1 VSGVDVPDSR
11 VAGLRPQ
18 RLGRARGPGGAGA
31 GKKSGP
37 GKKRQTARRNSLM
50 GATSDSHVGKSG
62 FRALLGALPFITPS
76 FIGVVL
82 FLIVPVIALFVISL
96 LNWSLFTPATFEGFR
111 NYLNIFTFDGAG
123 HSIGVTLYY
132 VLLNIPL
139 QTVVALGLAILLNR
153 KRPLMGF
160 YRVLYVFPYLS
171 TPVATAV
178 IWYWVFDPKLGA
190 VNTLLAHIGITGP
203 QWLSSSRWAMPV
215 VALVNIWQY
224 VGYNMLFFLAG
235 LQAIPRQL
243 YEAAEIDGAGP
254 IKQFFRIS
262 LPLLNSTTLFVLVTG
277 VIGSFQ
283 VFDTLYVLTQGGPGN
298 STEVLNLRIYQVA
311 FTDFRLGEA
320 AAMSVVLFAIILVF
334 TIGQF
339 LFFNNRTTYEYSA

>member
-1 VSGVDVPDSR
+1 VTRVVSPATQTR
-11 VAGLRPQ
+11 HRP
-18 RLGRARGPGGAGA
+18 
-31 GKKSGP
+31 
-37 GKKRQTARRNSLM
+37 ARRKKPDDSVEE
-50 GATSDSHVGKSG
+50 TSGGHVGQSG
-62 FRALLGALPFITPS
+62 LRALLGALPFLTPS
-76 FIGVVL
+76 LLGVTL
-82 FLIVPVIALFVISL
+82 FLVIPVIVLFVISF
-96 LNWSLFTPATFEGFR
+96 LNWDLLTPATAAGFE
-111 NYLNIFTFDGAG
+111 NYLNIFRFDGAG
-123 HSIGVTLYY
+123 HSLGVTFYY

-139 QTVVALGLAILLNR
+139 QTVLALGLALLLNSKR
-153 KRPLMGF
+153 KGMGL
-160 YRVLYVFPYLS
+160 YRVLYVAPYLS

-190 VNTLLAHIGITGP
+190 VNALLAHVGITGP
-203 QWLSSSRWAMPV
+203 QWLSSSAWAMPV

-243 YEAAEIDGAGP
+243 YEAADLDGAGKW
-254 IKQFFRIS
+254 KQFFRIS

-320 AAMSVVLFAIILVF
+320 AAMSVLLFGVILMF
-334 TIGQF
+334 SIGQF
-339 LFFNNRTTYEYSA
+339 LFFKNRVTYEYSA

>member
-1 VSGVDVPDSR
+1 VTRVVSPATQTRHRPARRKKPSDS
-11 VAGLRPQ
+11 VGETSGGHVGQSGLR
-18 RLGRARGPGGAGA
+18 A
-31 GKKSGP
+31 
-37 GKKRQTARRNSLM
+37 
-50 GATSDSHVGKSG
+50 
-62 FRALLGALPFITPS
+62 FLGALPFLTPS
-76 FIGVVL
+76 LLGVTV
-82 FLIVPVIALFVISL
+82 FLVVPVIVLFVISF
-96 LNWSLFTPATFEGFR
+96 LNWDLLTPATAAGFE
-111 NYLNIFTFDGAG
+111 NYLNIFRYDGAG
-123 HSIGVTLYY
+123 HSLGVTFYY

-139 QTVVALGLAILLNR
+139 QTVLALGLALLLNSKR
-153 KRPLMGF
+153 KGMGL
-160 YRVLYVFPYLS
+160 YRVLYVAPYLS

-190 VNTLLAHIGITGP
+190 VNALLAHVGITGP
-203 QWLSSSRWAMPV
+203 QWLSSSAWAMPV

-243 YEAAEIDGAGP
+243 YEAADLDGAGKW
-254 IKQFFRIS
+254 KQFFRIS

-320 AAMSVVLFAIILVF
+320 AAMSVLLFGVILMF
-334 TIGQF
+334 SIGQF
-339 LFFNNRTTYEYSA
+339 LFFKNRVTYEYSA